1 MDFHFISFHL
11 IKSSVGVRSLSL
23 GILFCSIAL
32 KSSRSGDSMVGI
44 KKTVRFGENQE
55 KEFTKTSR
63 IIPNT
68 DANKTRTQQRRKNPK
83 QKNQEKTEMKSKK
96 VAKAS
101 QEDKSNFESTTSSS
115 HAKPSAARTS
125 EEDKS
130 NFEYTSSSSTDE
142 SKDHQAKPLRSILK
156 KTAVLPTTKRKK
168 KKKKKNSSKH
178 TSEVASTVDDSR
190 QIG

>member
-96 VAKAS
+96 VAKALQEDKS
-101 QEDKSNFESTTSSS
+101 DFESTTSSNHAKPTAARASEEDKSNFEST
-115 HAKPSAARTS
+115 
-125 EEDKS
+125 
-130 NFEYTSSSSTDE
+130 SSSSTDE
-142 SKDHQAKPLRSILK
+142 AKPLRSILK

-178 TSEVASTVDDSR
+178 TSDVASTVDNSR
-190 QIG
+190 MLG